1 MIDNNDVSKVE
12 HDSIKMDVDSLTN
25 LPEKIGLEQSSL
37 MISALT
43 NSLSNFQ
50 NVINKTNLSAV
61 IAASNALN
69 TSSLANL
76 ANLTLPF
83 EKLSSSIQIN
93 KSAINAISEVVSSYN
108 KVWSSEHLQAIQ
120 SITESAKRLIDSYQI
135 DYSKIIS
142 NLSEVLKSLPS
153 PYTKEEIE
161 QITLRVKQLAEDGW
175 VIYFQESNIYRR
187 ICTEDWIEIEEK
199 WFVILRERLADK
211 DVTAELQNSKCYSDP
226 LIKSMV
232 DSYQN
237 KNFYAAYTLASLAI
251 DGAINRVSEMI
262 SSKKKIPVGHNAV
275 EEIDELFIDK
285 SFTDIGLMYWLYNFF
300 KDTKRFTIDEPN
312 RHMIG
317 HGRWEEEITEKM
329 FLQLFNVIL
338 CINDEYDYWVEVIRF
353 EQDNVVLA
361 GG

>member
-12 HDSIKMDVDSLTN
+12 HDSIKIDVDSLTN

-50 NVINKTNLSAV
+50 NVINKTNLSAL

-76 ANLTLPF
+76 THLTLPF

-93 KSAINAISEVVSSYN
+93 KSAINAISEVVSLYN
-108 KVWSSEHLQAIQ
+108 KVWAGEHLQAIQ
-120 SITESAKRLIDSYQI
+120 SITESARRLIDSYQI
-135 DYSKIIS
+135 DYSKIVS

-175 VIYFQESNIYRR
+175 VIYFQDSNIYRR

-199 WFVILRERLADK
+199 WFVTLRERLADK
-211 DVTAELQNSKCYSDP
+211 DAIAELQNSQCYSKP

-232 DSYQN
+232 DSYRNQ
-237 KNFYAAYTLASLAI
+237 NFYSAYTLASLAI
-251 DGAINRVSEMI
+251 DGALNRVSEMT
-262 SSKKKIPVGHNAV
+262 SSKKRIPVGHNAV

-300 KDTKRFTIDEPN
+300 KDTKRFTIHEPN

-317 HGRWEEEITEKM
+317 HGRWEGEITEKM

-338 CINDEYDYWVEVIRF
+338 YIYDEYDYWVEVIRY
-353 EQDNVVLA
+353 EQQNE
-361 GG
+361 G

>member
-1 MIDNNDVSKVE
+1 
-12 HDSIKMDVDSLTN
+12 SIKIDAASLTN
-25 LPEKIGLEQSSL
+25 LSEKIGLEQTSL

-50 NVINKTNLSAV
+50 NAINKTNLSAV
-61 IAASNALN
+61 IAASNALKI
-69 TSSLANL
+69 SSLANL
-76 ANLTLPF
+76 PNLTIPF
-83 EKLSSSIQIN
+83 EKPSSFIQIN
-93 KSAINAISEVVSSYN
+93 KSAINAISEVISSHN
-108 KVWSSEHLQAIQ
+108 KVWAGEYLQAIQ
-120 SITESAKRLIDSYQI
+120 SITESAIRLIDTYQI
-135 DYSKIIS
+135 DDSKIVS

-153 PYTKEEIE
+153 QYTKEEIE

-175 VIYFQESNIYRR
+175 VLYFQDSNIYRR
-187 ICTEDWIEIEEK
+187 ICTEDWSEIEEK
-199 WFVILRERLADK
+199 WFVKLRERLADK
-211 DVTAELQNSKCYSDP
+211 DFITELGNSKCYSDP

-237 KNFYAAYTLASLAI
+237 KNFYAAYTLATLAI

-275 EEIDELFIDK
+275 VEIDELFFEK
-285 SFTDIGLMYWLYNFF
+285 SFTDIGLIYWLYNFF
-300 KDTKRFTIDEPN
+300 KDTKRFTIEEPN

-317 HGRWEEEITEKM
+317 HGRWEGEIKEKM

-338 CINDEYDYWVEVIRF
+338 CINDEYDYWVEFIRF
-353 EQDNVVLA
+353 VQDNVVLV